1 MRAQSETNVAILD
14 IRSDGFGVNEKD
26 EFSAGH
32 IAWAVN
38 IPYAQLRPSKNN
50 PGSLIDI
57 SVLESILEAAGLEPT
72 HSIAI
77 VYGGKDAT
85 DFGAGVLDVE
95 NRWI

>member
-1 MRAQSETNVAILD
+1 MTILD
-14 IRSDGFGVNEKD
+14 ILSDGFDFYEKD
-26 EFSAGH
+26 ELSAGH

-38 IPYAQLRPSKNN
+38 ISYPQFHPSKNN

-57 SVLESILEAAGLEPT
+57 SVLESILEAAGLEPK

-77 VYGGKDAT
+77 VFGGNDAT